1 MAPVY
6 LIIKLTVPVIDDE
19 EESWNYPL
27 TIIQSLAAPFMFY
40 VLLEQYEEDEFGVD
54 DNCGLD
60 PTSDCDGF
68 PRWAIPIII
77 GAFFCLS
84 KSVKYAW
91 VCVLSLFSISY
102 HKQTETVVKD
112 AIWIQKHFFT
122 VHVRS
127 NHGPWFF
134 NSIFVVTHC

>member
-19 EESWNYPL
+19 DESWNYPL

-60 PTSDCDGF
+60 PDSDCDGF

-77 GAFFCLS
+77 GFFFCLS
-84 KSVKYAW
+84 KYYYQIDTPR
-91 VCVLSLFSISY
+91 F
-102 HKQTETVVKD
+102 
-112 AIWIQKHFFT
+112 QKPFF
-122 VHVRS
+122 
-127 NHGPWFF
+127 PY
-134 NSIFVVTHC
+134 

>member
-19 EESWNYPL
+19 DESWNYPL

-84 KSVKYAW
+84 KSIQHLGRIRLKLDFEVK
-91 VCVLSLFSISY
+91 VPKV
-102 HKQTETVVKD
+102 Q
-112 AIWIQKHFFT
+112 
-122 VHVRS
+122 RR
-127 NHGPWFF
+127 
-134 NSIFVVTHC
+134 

>member
-1 MAPVY
+1 MIDFAQFKGFCVPENVRYKKHANGIFFSIIMAPVY

-19 EESWNYPL
+19 EESWNHPL

-77 GAFFCLS
+77 GFFFCLS
-84 KSVKYAW
+84 KFY
-91 VCVLSLFSISY
+91 SLI
-102 HKQTETVVKD
+102 
-112 AIWIQKHFFT
+112 
-122 VHVRS
+122 
-127 NHGPWFF
+127 P
-134 NSIFVVTHC
+134 